1 MCVLYAFE
9 LLILLAVTDI
19 SKEED
24 NILIITINS
33 IAEDLLISNIYIYI
47 YIYVYMYMCVCV
59 CVCVYILATFKL

>member
-19 SKEED
+19 SEEED

-33 IAEDLLISNIYIYI
+33 IAEDLLISNIHIYI
-47 YIYVYMYMCVCV
+47 YICIYMCV